1 MQIPYFFPRLSATF
15 FVDRYPFYDLY
26 GILYV
31 ARRPQPLRERFLAA
45 ILLRKEENM
54 DWKKHHRIL
63 IITGHFGSGKT
74 EMSINLALDRRAAG
88 EEVTVVDLDI
98 INTYFRIRDKDDAL
112 NAKGIK
118 TLSTG
123 VKARAVDI
131 PALDPAIDAALL
143 FDKGR
148 IILDVGGNPSGAR
161 ALARYRPTLEETGY
175 EQLFVINS
183 NRPETK
189 TPEQVIKFMEDTQ
202 ATSGTQVTGLFNT
215 THFLKDTT
223 ADDVIGGLKLAE
235 AVSDQT
241 GLPLLGTACK
251 RELVDEVKA
260 RTNDLYILPIDLYF
274 RDQWML

>member
-1 MQIPYFFPRLSATF
+1 
-15 FVDRYPFYDLY
+15 
-26 GILYV
+26 
-31 ARRPQPLRERFLAA
+31 
-45 ILLRKEENM
+45 M

-131 PALDPAIDAALL
+131 PALAPAIDAALL

-148 IILDVGGNPSGAR
+148 IILDVG
-161 ALARYRPTLEETGY
+161 
-175 EQLFVINS
+175 VI
-183 NRPETK
+183 P
-189 TPEQVIKFMEDTQ
+189 QV
-202 ATSGTQVTGLFNT
+202 
-215 THFLKDTT
+215 
-223 ADDVIGGLKLAE
+223 
-235 AVSDQT
+235 
-241 GLPLLGTACK
+241 
-251 RELVDEVKA
+251 LV
-260 RTNDLYILPIDLYF
+260 P
-274 RDQWML
+274 

>member
-1 MQIPYFFPRLSATF
+1 M
-15 FVDRYPFYDLY
+15 
-26 GILYV
+26 
-31 ARRPQPLRERFLAA
+31 RERFLAA